1 MKKFGQ
7 LVVLRSS
14 EQWQQYK
21 DELRENFRDKPA
33 HKTTP
38 IEFPTEPRS
47 YPCLAAALPRVAD
60 ITQPG
65 ELARVDI
72 YCCFVYP
79 KDAERLLGVGSQSQS
94 QGQSQGQSQSQGQ
107 VERYTPISDI
117 LADDDDYLDD
127 DFGPSE
133 IGTLVL
139 ALTLELRSLGAIK
152 SDRLISTIHKVREWL
167 EDNIEENLED
177 DDTITILEKLWRAHD
192 AG

>member
-1 MKKFGQ
+1 MNKFKQ
-7 LVVLRSS
+7 LVILRSS
-14 EQWQQYK
+14 TQWQQYK

-47 YPCLAAALPRVAD
+47 YPCLVAALPQVTD

-65 ELARVDI
+65 ELAQVDI
-72 YCCFVYP
+72 HCCFVYP
-79 KDAERLLGVGSQSQS
+79 KDAERLLGG
-94 QGQSQGQSQSQGQ
+94 GSQSQGQ
-107 VERYTPISDI
+107 VERYAPVSDI
-117 LADDDDYLDD
+117 LADEDDYLDD

-177 DDTITILEKLWRAHD
+177 DDTISILEKLWKAHD